1 MMKDRKARRDNRL
14 TVLALANMIAAIV
27 DTLVE
32 EGVGNSVAHG
42 FLDRL
47 ETLNEQSVHGPALHI
62 LADMIDIVRATV
74 PVND

>member
-1 MMKDRKARRDNRL
+1 MVKDRKARRNNRL
-14 TVLALANMIAAIV
+14 TVLAVGNMAAAIV

-32 EGVGNSVAHG
+32 EGVGNGVAHR

-47 ETLNEQSVHGPALHI
+47 ETLNRTSLHGPALHI
-62 LADMIDIVRATV
+62 LDDMIDIVRATV